1 MEASISTRS
10 ESTKTKTITHKLQSK
25 KKKKK
30 EKWRIHQLVN
40 PKPLPFS
47 LSLSFHSIF
56 LSHSHTYMLW
66 LFTSHTHTHTHTHS
80 HTFTCLQSLTTLST
94 QTHKSSSYPLFC
106 THLFIRHRVWVHTLP
121 WSRFLAD
128 HWDPS
133 PLHQLFVVHASFKAP
148 RPQKVGLGVFYTFC
162 GC

>member
-10 ESTKTKTITHKLQSK
+10 ESTKTKTITHKHQSK

-40 PKPLPFS
+40 PKPPPFS

-66 LFTSHTHTHTHTHS
+66 LFTSHTHTHT

-133 PLHQLFVVHASFKAP
+133 PLHQLFVVHASFKAL
-148 RPQKVGLGVFYTFC
+148 RPKKVGLRVSSTFC